1 MGTKIRHTL
10 PRHSTNLAALCRE
23 ANMPKMSEY
32 KYVIVCIDGPE
43 SFNRQASWAS
53 DFDDEDSNKIFTA
66 LAEQTRS

>member
-1 MGTKIRHTL
+1 
-10 PRHSTNLAALCRE
+10 
-23 ANMPKMSEY
+23 MPKMSEY